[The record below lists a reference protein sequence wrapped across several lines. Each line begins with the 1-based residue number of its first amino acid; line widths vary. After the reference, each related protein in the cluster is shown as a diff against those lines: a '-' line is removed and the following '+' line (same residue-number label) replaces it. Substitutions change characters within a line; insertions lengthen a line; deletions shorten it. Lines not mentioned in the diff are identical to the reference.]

1 MKSDFPEKYVMDM
14 PLVPIPFRMLST
26 GSLFQFWSAL
36 GSGEIRKKVSLT
48 KYCDIYPYVGTH
60 HKRIG
65 KERPVIP
72 VLEKAD
78 MFEDIS

>member
-1 MKSDFPEKYVMDM
+1 MQEDLPENYHMDL
-14 PLVPIPFRMLST
+14 PLNPIPFRMLST

-48 KYCDIYPYVGTH
+48 KYCDIYPIVGTR

-65 KERPVIP
+65 KERPVVP
-72 VLEKAD
+72 VLESEKCHG
-78 MFEDIS
+78 